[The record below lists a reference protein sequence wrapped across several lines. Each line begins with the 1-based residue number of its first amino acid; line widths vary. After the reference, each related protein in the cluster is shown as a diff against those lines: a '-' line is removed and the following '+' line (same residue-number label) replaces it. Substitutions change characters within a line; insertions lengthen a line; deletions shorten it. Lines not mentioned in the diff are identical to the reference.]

1 MNNVK
6 KTNKLVN
13 YFALAI
19 LAFLFL
25 LVFSNGTS
33 PLTSNYYG
41 MDSAF
46 FMFFGKAMKH
56 GYIPYID
63 LFDHKG
69 PYFFFLQEIGQIICE
84 GRLGAFIIQLL
95 NLFIS
100 LAIVDKIIVYVK
112 KDLTFIKRVLFQIPL
127 LLVLSFTFREGN
139 MTEEYSLPILF
150 YSLYLFIKFIKEN
163 VNYEHK
169 PLYAFIYGLFI
180 GILAFSRITNAAFIC
195 SIVLTV
201 TIILIINKNYKNLIL
216 NVLFFIFG
224 LVISFL
230 PLFICFSSLD
240 ALKEMINSV
249 FVFAYKYSM
258 HMSLEYRLNTYF
270 TFNHIVLL
278 LIAASS
284 IIYLL
289 FAKKN
294 RSYEFLFSCISFIAT
309 FLATFLGFSY
319 THYFVLVLP
328 NLLFTIYLILD
339 ELDKSK
345 ILLKNKYL
353 CVLLGIIIISTLIF
367 VGEAFGKNALQM
379 IDYSLSEKKEN
390 YYSDLAKLDTE
401 IGSYIPEN
409 DKYNVWGYGIKAR
422 FYLRTNTYPCI
433 KYFDYLDQFLQYEE
447 LNREIVDLFNINKPK
462 WLIISKEK
470 DEIPSFIEDDLSK
483 YLLVAENSAYYLY
496 NRVKDE

>member
-1 MNNVK
+1 MNSEK

-13 YFALAI
+13 YFALAV

-69 PYFFFLQEIGQIICE
+69 PYFYFLQELGQIICE
-84 GRLGAFIIQLL
+84 GRFGAFIIQLL

-100 LAIVDKIIVYVK
+100 LSIVDKIILYIK
-112 KDLTFIKRVLFQIPL
+112 KDLSFIRRLLFQIPL
-127 LLVLSFTFREGN
+127 LIVLSFTFREGN
-139 MTEEYSLPILF
+139 MTEEYSLPLLF
-150 YSLYLFIKFIKEN
+150 YSLYLFIKYLKEN

-195 SIVLTV
+195 SIVLMI
-201 TIILIINKNYKNLIL
+201 TIILIIKKNYKNLIQNIL
-216 NVLFFIFG
+216 LFVAG
-224 LVISFL
+224 LIISFM
-230 PLFICFSSLD
+230 PLFIYFSTVG
-240 ALKEMINSV
+240 ALNEMINSV

-270 TFNHIVLL
+270 TFDHNILL
-278 LIAASS
+278 LIVASS

-289 FAKKN
+289 IIKKN
-294 RSYEFLFSCISFIAT
+294 RSYELLFSCISFIAT
-309 FLATFLGFSY
+309 FLATFLGFSF

-328 NLLFTIYLILD
+328 NMLFTIYLIMNYY
-339 ELDKSK
+339 DKSK
-345 ILLKNKYL
+345 LLIKNKYV
-353 CVLLGIIIISTLIF
+353 CVVLGIVLISSLIF
-367 VGEAFGKNALQM
+367 VGEAFGKNILQM
-379 IDYSLSEKKEN
+379 ADYSLSEKKEN
-390 YYSDLAKLDTE
+390 YYSDLAKLDTD
-401 IGSYIPEN
+401 IGNYIPEN

-422 FYLRTNTYPCI
+422 FYLRTNTFPCI
-433 KYFDYLDQFLQYEE
+433 KYYDYLDQFLQYEE
-447 LNREIVDLFNINKPK
+447 LNKEIVDLYNANKPK

-470 DEIPSFIEDDLSK
+470 EKVPVFIEDDLTSD

-496 NRVKDE
+496 NRVK